1 MLSIETRES
10 GRAVPRLDFVPVAVS
25 VVILMLLAVA
35 TNAPWA
41 AAADLSGTVLPPV
54 RTIQVD
60 GDGEARA
67 KPDLAALS
75 VAIETHAATAEK
87 CAGLNASLADKVS
100 DALKSELGGNGTIQT
115 GGYSLFPEY
124 SERPTNEHP
133 RIIGYRAENSVRVET
148 TDIKLVGPLIDT
160 AIGAGANQINSLDF
174 MLKDNTRARSEAIAK
189 ASQDA
194 QAQAAALAAS
204 LGVKLKQIYSATTVS
219 ESRPMPMA
227 FRAMASANGANAPT
241 PVEAGEVTVPAHVSL
256 VYEIE

>member
-1 MLSIETRES
+1 MLSIETHES
-10 GRAVPRLDFVPVAVS
+10 GCALRRLNFVPVA
-25 VVILMLLAVA
+25 ILILLSTAA
-35 TNAPWA
+35 SA

-60 GDGEARA
+60 GEGETRA
-67 KPDLAALS
+67 KPDLASLS

-100 DALKSELGGNGTIQT
+100 DALKSKLGGNGTIKT

-124 SERPTNEHP
+124 SERPTHENP
-133 RIIGYRAENSVRVET
+133 RIIGYRAENSIRVET
-148 TDIKLVGPLIDT
+148 SDMKLVGPLIDT

-204 LGVKLKQIYSATTVS
+204 LGVMLKRNYNATTVS
-219 ESRPMPMA
+219 ESRPMPIA
-227 FRAMASANGANAPT
+227 FRAMAAGGVANAPT